1 MIETHCVKM
10 NAMQSDLAD
19 KVGGL
24 DIARDSKHFG
34 PNVHKQ
40 FAKHIYEK
48 FCAIQNTKK
57 NIK

>member
-1 MIETHCVKM
+1 M